1 MPLVT
6 LGSKPSGIKKGVKRL
21 ADWSLP
27 YHHSLRRK
35 KKRKGGMDIAWL
47 LLKLKVSLNFAATST
62 GNTHAWPVVTTPPP
76 NPAHWCLTLLVKLHY
91 INTRVYSWNTY
102 PVCLFVMNT
111 LPAMPDRFRICLY
124 FHMHI
129 VELLTINTRCDFKKG
144 GAKKPIIGRSW
155 NNGKKNCLVSSTE
168 SFQCD
173 SVGCFSLIITSL
185 NALATLLEVCRHTH
199 AQTHRHDSISLPPLC
214 MCTQGNTP
222 YMIH

>member
-35 KKRKGGMDIAWL
+35 KNRKGGMDIAWL

-102 PVCLFVMNT
+102 PAHDVFLLAVYKRCFVSFDCRVRLKTEMEKAVFQFTVSLNIGKDRVAET
-111 LPAMPDRFRICLY
+111 LPPSRGNAEGGSNKQL
-124 FHMHI
+124 
-129 VELLTINTRCDFKKG
+129 ELPRQHPG
-144 GAKKPIIGRSW
+144 SW
-155 NNGKKNCLVSSTE
+155 QPVH
-168 SFQCD
+168 
-173 SVGCFSLIITSL
+173 
-185 NALATLLEVCRHTH
+185 ALRNFG
-199 AQTHRHDSISLPPLC
+199 
-214 MCTQGNTP
+214 M
-222 YMIH
+222 